1 MFGEVCVW
9 FGDRQTLCKEMCLL
23 GGSVPVQGALNWEY
37 RFRSHRSAWGG
48 ACDV

>member
-1 MFGEVCVW
+1 M

-23 GGSVPVQGALNWEY
+23 GGSVVPVQGVLNWGY
-37 RFRSHRSAWGG
+37 RFRSHLSAWGG